1 MREKILNMIEKNSKI
16 NLEELAVLLGADKD
30 TVAREI
36 EAMEKEKIICGYHT
50 MIAWDKTSAEKVSA
64 MIEVRVA
71 PQQGQGFDKIAEHI
85 YNYPEVESVY
95 LISGGFDLMVTI
107 EGKTLREV
115 SSFVTNKL
123 STLDGI
129 LSTKTNF
136 ILKRYKDH
144 GTLMETEPK
153 DERMVV
159 AP

>member
-1 MREKILNMIEKNSKI
+1 MREKILNFIEKNSKI
-16 NLEELAVLLGADKD
+16 DLDELSVLLGADKALIA
-30 TVAREI
+30 TEI
-36 EAMEKEKIICGYHT
+36 AAMEEEKIICGYHT
-50 MIAWDKTSAEKVSA
+50 MIAWDRTSMEKVSA
-64 MIEVRVA
+64 MIEVRIA

-107 EGKTLREV
+107 EGKTLHEV
-115 SSFVTNKL
+115 SSFVTGKL
-123 STLDGI
+123 STIEGV

-144 GTLMETEPK
+144 GTLMETSQK